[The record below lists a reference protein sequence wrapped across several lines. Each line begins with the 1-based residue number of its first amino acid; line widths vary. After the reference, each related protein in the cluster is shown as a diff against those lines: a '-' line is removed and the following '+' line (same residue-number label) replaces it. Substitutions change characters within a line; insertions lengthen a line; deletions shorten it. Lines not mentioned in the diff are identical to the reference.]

1 MDEIRFIAATGS
13 LGSGVAEEWLE
24 KALEHRPHFIAA
36 DAGTTDAGAFFLGSG
51 KTAYTIGALKRDLDV
66 VLRAARK
73 AKVPVLIGSAGTA
86 GADVHVELMLRLA
99 EEIAAER
106 SMRLKV
112 ATIYSEQDKD
122 YLSRLYSEDRVRAL
136 PAAPAIDAQTFRRS
150 TRIVGMMGVEP
161 LQEALRAGADLIL
174 AGRCSDPAL
183 YAAMPIMRG
192 FPEGLAWHAGKVAEC
207 GTQACTQ
214 PGRGVLCGTVRH
226 DEFII
231 RACADS
237 PCTPQSI
244 AAHSLYENGDPYLH
258 KEASGTLD
266 LSQARYSE
274 VEDQG
279 VKVTGSLFWP
289 AEEYT
294 VKLEGADFVGY
305 QSIVIG
311 GVRDP
316 YIIRQLDD
324 WLGKIE
330 ASTRAMASQVLGD
343 RLRPD
348 RYSLTFHIYGRNAV
362 MGSLEPGGTALTH
375 EVGIVLEVTAPTQ
388 EFATAVA
395 KFARQPLLHQT
406 IPEWK
411 GSITGF
417 ACLHN
422 PAEVERGPLW
432 RFNLNHVAVPHTRE
446 EMFRT
451 RLQDVGVEV
460 GVEAGVEA

>member
-13 LGSGVAEEWLE
+13 LGSGVAEEWLT
-24 KALEHRPHFIAA
+24 KALEHQPHFIAA

-51 KTAYTIGALKRDLDV
+51 KTAYTRSALKRDLDL
-66 VLRAARK
+66 VLQAAQK
-73 AKVPVLIGSAGTA
+73 VKVPVLIGSSGTA
-86 GADVHVELMLRLA
+86 GADVHVELMLELA
-99 EEIAAER
+99 QEIAGER
-106 SMRLKV
+106 AMQLNV
-112 ATIYSEQDKD
+112 ATIFSEQDKD
-122 YLSRLYSEDRVRAL
+122 YLSRLYSEDRIRAL
-136 PAAPAIDAQTFRRS
+136 YAAPDIDSATFHRS

-161 LQEALRAGADLIL
+161 LQAALKENVDLII

-183 YAAMPIMRG
+183 YAAMPIMQG

-226 DEFII
+226 HEFII

-244 AAHSLYENGDPYLH
+244 AAHSLYENGDPYMH

-266 LSQARYSE
+266 LSQSQYFEAE
-274 VEDQG
+274 NEG
-279 VKVTGSLFWP
+279 VRVTGSQFVH
-289 AEEYT
+289 AEQYT
-294 VKLEGADFVGY
+294 VKLEGAVFAGY
-305 QSIVIG
+305 QSIIIG

-330 ASTRAMASQVLGD
+330 KSTRATATQLLGD
-343 RLRPD
+343 QLKPND
-348 RYSLTFHIYGRNAV
+348 YTLTFHVYGRDAI
-362 MGSLEPGGTALTH
+362 MGKLEPEASAPPH

-388 EFATAVA
+388 EFATAIA

-406 IPEWK
+406 IPEWQ

-422 PAEVERGPLW
+422 PAEIERGPLW
-432 RFNLNHVAVPHTRE
+432 RFNLNHVAVPRTND

-451 RLQDVGVEV
+451 RVQQ
-460 GVEAGVEA
+460 AGEKK

>member
-13 LGSGVAEEWLE
+13 LGSGVAEDWLE
-24 KALEHRPHFIAA
+24 KALAHKPHFIAA
-36 DAGTTDAGAFFLGSG
+36 DAGTTDAGAFSLGSG
-51 KTAYTIGALKRDLDV
+51 KTAYTRSALKRDLDV

-73 AKVPVLIGSAGTA
+73 IKVPVIIGSAGTA
-86 GADVHVELMLRLA
+86 GADVHVELMLELA
-99 EEIAAER
+99 REVATEHA
-106 SMRLKV
+106 MQLKV
-112 ATIYSEQDKD
+112 ATIFSEQDKG
-122 YLSRLYSEDRVRAL
+122 YLTRLYSEDRIRAL
-136 PAAPAIDAQTFRRS
+136 YAAPKIDSGTFERS

-161 LQEALRAGADLIL
+161 LQEALRENVDLIL

-183 YAAMPIMRG
+183 YAAMPIMMG

-214 PGRGVLCGTVRH
+214 PGRGVLCGTVRR

-244 AAHSLYENGDPYLH
+244 AAHSLYENSDPYLH

-266 LSQARYSE
+266 LSESQYSE
-274 VEDQG
+274 TENQG
-279 VKVTGSLFWP
+279 VRVTGSLFTP
-289 AEEYT
+289 AEQYT
-294 VKLEGADFVGY
+294 VKLEGAAFAGY
-305 QSIVIG
+305 QSIIIG

-330 ASTRAMASQVLGD
+330 KSTRATATQLLGD
-343 RLRPD
+343 RLKSD
-348 RYSLTFHIYGRNAV
+348 DYSLTFHIYGRDAI
-362 MGSLEPGGTALTH
+362 MGKLEPETSVPPH

-388 EFATAVA
+388 EFATAIA

-406 IPEWK
+406 IPEWR

-422 PAEVERGPLW
+422 PAEVERGALW
-432 RFNLNHVAVPHTRE
+432 NFNLNHVAVPRTRG

-451 RLQDVGVEV
+451 RIQQVG
-460 GVEAGVEA
+460 ALK

>member
-13 LGSGVAEEWLE
+13 LGSGVAEDWLTM
-24 KALEHRPHFIAA
+24 ALAHKPHFIAA

-51 KTAYTIGALKRDLDV
+51 KTAYTRSALKRDLEI
-66 VLRAARK
+66 VLQAAQK
-73 AKVPVLIGSAGTA
+73 VKVPVLIGSSGTA
-86 GADVHVELMLRLA
+86 GADVHVELMLELA
-99 EEIAAER
+99 GEIAAEHA
-106 SMRLKV
+106 MRLKV
-112 ATIYSEQDKD
+112 ATIFSEQDKD
-122 YLSRLYSEDRVRAL
+122 YLTRLHGEERIRAL
-136 PAAPAIDAQTFRRS
+136 YAAPEIDSGTFRRS
-150 TRIVGMMGVEP
+150 TRVVGMMGVEP
-161 LQEALRAGADLIL
+161 LQEALKENVDLIL

-183 YAAMPIMRG
+183 YAAMPIMLG

-214 PGRGVLCGTVRH
+214 PGRGVLCGTVRR

-258 KEASGTLD
+258 KEASGMLD
-266 LSQARYSE
+266 LSQAQYFE
-274 VEDQG
+274 AENQG
-279 VKVTGSLFWP
+279 VRVTGSLFAP
-289 AEEYT
+289 AEQYT
-294 VKLEGADFVGY
+294 VKLEGAALAGY

-330 ASTRAMASQVLGD
+330 QSTHASVAQLLGD
-343 RLRPD
+343 QLKPGD
-348 RYSLTFHIYGRNAV
+348 YSLTFHIYGRNAI
-362 MGSLEPGGTALTH
+362 MGKLEPVAAVPPH
-375 EVGIVLEVTAPTQ
+375 EVGIVLEATAPTQ
-388 EFATAVA
+388 EFATAIA

-406 IPEWK
+406 IPEWR

-422 PAEVERGPLW
+422 PAEIERGPVW
-432 RFNLNHVAVPHTRE
+432 RFNLNHVAVPRTKA

-451 RLQDVGVEV
+451 RIQQVG
-460 GVEAGVEA
+460 ATA